1 MLFESSYGTPELS
14 EARMLGKSL
23 YLPHNPLLSPSIVR
37 NLLCR
42 ATGKAWVN
50 RPVIAS

>member
-1 MLFESSYGTPELS
+1 MLFESSYGTPEFS

-37 NLLCR
+37 NLYAAQQERHGL
-42 ATGKAWVN
+42 
-50 RPVIAS
+50 IAR